1 MDRYRISCLK
11 LLVQCSFSC
20 GQISQL
26 WAEGEVVKTSSWI
39 LFRAPLF
46 SSLPPFLGWVL
57 TQPCKNYVQFPV
69 SIWMNLRCQKKHE
82 TVIWGNV
89 TDEIF
94 SGNPSSQDRDAMPT
108 VHHHLKT
115 HLWRDTST
123 WTQVRG
129 GLSVLSS
136 NFGAPQKLCLSSRL
150 GWNSAAPAATRGVIL
165 GRQLILG
172 EPSYRS
178 AIAAWNVKCLPDGDT

>member
-1 MDRYRISCLK
+1 MFILLWSDFTTLSRRGSGKDKFLDLIQSSAILITATFSGMSSNAALQELCTVSCL
-11 LLVQCSFSC
+11 
-20 GQISQL
+20 
-26 WAEGEVVKTSSWI
+26 
-39 LFRAPLF
+39 
-46 SSLPPFLGWVL
+46 
-57 TQPCKNYVQFPV
+57 
-69 SIWMNLRCQKKHE
+69 SIWMNLRCQKKRE
-82 TVIWGNV
+82 TVILGNV

-136 NFGAPQKLCLSSRL
+136 NFGAPQKHCLSSCL
-150 GWNSAAPAATRGVIL
+150 GWNQRSCSNKG
-165 GRQLILG
+165 
-172 EPSYRS
+172 SYFRETVDTWRVLLQIS
-178 AIAAWNVKCLPDGDT
+178 DSCLKC